1 MACTKH
7 VWDKLK
13 RNVRTEPLQPNL
25 RELMSVTHQ
34 MCHSTTISKQIH
46 SIMGNMYIAV
56 IATADG
62 HTMYWNEIKYD
73 LYWYL
78 GCPCLSSQLSVF
90 PWSNFNEVLFYILA
104 MNCIKLI
111 FVYLYSPKSFPKIWK
126 WPIRIRLIV
135 YKRGQL

>member
-1 MACTKH
+1 MMLTNDNTPRHAARRTLVILVTNKRRTLQWPAQSMDLNPSKH

-62 HTMYWNEIKYD
+62 HTMY
-73 LYWYL
+73 
-78 GCPCLSSQLSVF
+78 
-90 PWSNFNEVLFYILA
+90 
-104 MNCIKLI
+104 
-111 FVYLYSPKSFPKIWK
+111 
-126 WPIRIRLIV
+126 
-135 YKRGQL
+135 